1 MKATGLC
8 FAWIFL
14 VPLLSAAEPSNP
26 MRMIA
31 ILENERMLEA
41 APDIRLASYFQAKD
55 AMVRARAAL
64 AAGRIGNKAAIPAL
78 APLTRDTDAEVRRT
92 TAFALG
98 QIRAREGIE
107 FARVLIKDSDL
118 EVRRL
123 AVEAMGRIGA
133 LETTAEVLPFL
144 DDPSAVLREQAALA
158 LALIKDKAS
167 VDALTAK
174 AGTEDP
180 AQWSYAYALYRLADE
195 RSVPVLHQVLA
206 HPAASPSTG
215 DPSSLLFALKA
226 LWTLKKPLT
235 AEECERLLQ
244 HADQRVQQNALD
256 VMAASGDSAACGAI
270 RNQMEKLPVASQW
283 KALDAMGALKCSTVA
298 EKMKYLSNPD
308 PELRAAA
315 LKLIGDKE
323 IETYLPVFDRSSH
336 DDSWVVRAQ
345 AAQSAAGLSKDS
357 ALPILKRLM
366 KDPDSSVRLAAEE
379 SLGAFLPASE
389 ELLLPLLQSGDFAE
403 RSLVAD
409 ALGKTKNRKY
419 LPMLLQMYGAFP
431 DPDTRTT
438 IMDVL
443 ADYGDSSCL
452 KVLESALKDP
462 RTIMRKHA
470 VDAMKKLTGGS
481 AYVWNGKVVDLDD
494 FLSLDGKVTAAVQQQ
509 YADDFGSPVA
519 EREAVIRVEK
529 GPVTIRLLGGDA
541 PVHVRNFVEL
551 ASKGFYNGLRIHR
564 VVPNFVI
571 QGGDPRGDGWGGG
584 DRLLPDQ
591 FNRRP
596 YVRGAIGM
604 PTAGKDSGGSQFFI
618 TMSRQPHLDGNY
630 TVFGEVIAGMENAD
644 NTELGD
650 RILAVDVR

>member
-1 MKATGLC
+1 MKATALYL
-8 FAWIFL
+8 AWIL
-14 VPLLSAAEPSNP
+14 LAPLLNAAEPANAT
-26 MRMIA
+26 RTIA

-41 APDIRLASYFQAKD
+41 VPDIHLSSFFHAKD
-55 AMVRARAAL
+55 AVVRARAAL
-64 AAGRIGNKAAIPAL
+64 AAGRIGNKAIIPAL
-78 APLTRDTDAEVRRT
+78 AQLATDTDAEVRRT

-107 FARVLIKDSDL
+107 IARVLIKDSDL
-118 EVRRL
+118 EARRL
-123 AVEAMGRIGA
+123 AVEALGRIGA
-133 LETTAEVLPFL
+133 METTADVLPFL
-144 DDPSAVLREQAALA
+144 EDPSVVLREQAALA
-158 LALIKDKAS
+158 LALIKDKAT
-167 VDALTAK
+167 VDALTVK

-180 AQWSYAYALYRLADE
+180 AQWSYMYALYRLADE

-226 LWTLKKPLT
+226 LWTMKKPLT
-235 AEECERLLQ
+235 AEECDKLLQ

-256 VMAASGDSAACGAI
+256 VMAASGDSAACRAI
-270 RNQMEKLPVASQW
+270 RNQIEKLPVASQW
-283 KALDAMGALKCSTVA
+283 KALDAMGALKCATVA
-298 EKMKYLSNPD
+298 EKMKYLSRPD
-308 PELRAAA
+308 PELRADA
-315 LKLIGDKE
+315 LKLIGEKE

-336 DDSWVVRAQ
+336 DESWVVRAQ
-345 AAQSAAGLSKDS
+345 AAQSVAALSKDS

-366 KDPDSSVRLAAEE
+366 KDPDSSVRLAAVE
-379 SLGAFLPASE
+379 SLGAFLPSSE
-389 ELLLPLLQSGDFAE
+389 DLLLPMLQSGDFAE

-419 LPMLLQMYGAFP
+419 LPMLLKMYGAFP
-431 DPDTRTT
+431 DPDTRTS

-443 ADYGDSSCL
+443 PDFGDSSCL
-452 KVLESALKDP
+452 KILEPALNDP

-470 VDAMKKLTGGS
+470 VDAMKKLAGGS
-481 AYVWNGKVVDLDD
+481 AYVLNGKVVDLND
-494 FLSLDGKVTAAVQQQ
+494 FLSLDGKVTAAVQQG
-509 YADDFGSPVA
+509 YASDFGSPVA
-519 EREAVIRVEK
+519 EREAVIHLEK

-584 DRLLPDQ
+584 DRLVPDQ

-596 YVRGAIGM
+596 YVRGTIGM
-604 PTAGKDSGGSQFFI
+604 PTSGKDSGGTQFFI

-630 TVFGEVIAGMENAD
+630 TIFGEVISGMENVD
-644 NTELGD
+644 KTELGD
-650 RILAVDVR
+650 RILSVEVR